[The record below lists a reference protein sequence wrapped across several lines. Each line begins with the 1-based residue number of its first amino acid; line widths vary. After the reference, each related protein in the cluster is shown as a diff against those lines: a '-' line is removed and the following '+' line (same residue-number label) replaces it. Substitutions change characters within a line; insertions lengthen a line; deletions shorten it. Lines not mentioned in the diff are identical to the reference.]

1 MSWAARAE
9 ASTTASTSAP
19 RSKRYAASVLRP
31 SAREVRR
38 IETGS
43 NQALSRR
50 TRVVPSATSVSAPP
64 MTPAIPIARR
74 GSAMTSIESSST
86 RSWPSSVVKRSPAR
100 ARRTMIV
107 ASVTVS

>member
-1 MSWAARAE
+1 M
-9 ASTTASTSAP
+9 SAP

-31 SAREVRR
+31 SVRAVRR
-38 IETGS
+38 IETGL

-50 TRVVPSATSVSAPP
+50 TRVVLSVTSVLAPP

-74 GSAMTSIESSST
+74 GSAMTSIESSSACA
-86 RSWPSSVVKRSPAR
+86 WPSRVVKLSPAR
-100 ARRTMIV
+100 ARRTTIV